1 MNAPSTSTARRRR
14 VLVIGDSMSLA
25 HVARAIVVARRLIRE
40 GHEVAFATGPAHLG
54 LARQEGFDPLTVDCV
69 PPEQA
74 LAAIRKGSH
83 IFDLKTVDR
92 YVRSDLDIIDRVQ
105 PDLII
110 GDMRLSLNI
119 SCELT
124 GAEYWSIVSGY
135 MTRYYS
141 APETPPETFPAVRLL
156 GQQISRR
163 IYPFLK
169 GAATRWFARNFN
181 RARRRH
187 RLQPVRDILD
197 VISSPHRTLIAD
209 LPEYA
214 PCTGLPRHFEYIGPL
229 LWEPKCAEPEWIG
242 DLDPDK
248 PTVYVT
254 LGSTGH
260 EGEYTRMLVTLR
272 DAGYQVLTTH
282 GGRSGDCPAGVY
294 AARYAPG
301 SAMLR
306 RSQAV
311 VCHGGS
317 LTIYQAVSHGVPVVG
332 LPTFHDQETNMDR
345 VTELGWGVEA
355 PQRWR
360 PADLLSA
367 VSHVQQPEF
376 SARLAL
382 AAKSLRRYVD
392 SAEGT
397 RLLGETPSPACAV
410 SSHRQQKE
418 RADCELQPALSSSF

>member
-1 MNAPSTSTARRRR
+1 MIAASNPSLSTRRR

-25 HVARAIVVARRLIRE
+25 HVARAMVVARRLIRE
-40 GHEVAFATGPAHLG
+40 GHEVTFATGPAHLALVRG
-54 LARQEGFDPLTVDCV
+54 EGFDPLTVDCV

-92 YVRSDLDIIDRVQ
+92 YVRSDLEIIDRVQ

-124 GAEYWSIVSGY
+124 GAECWSIVSGY
-135 MTRYYS
+135 MARYYS
-141 APETPPETFPAVRLL
+141 APETPPEAFPVMRLL
-156 GQQISRR
+156 GQRISRR

-169 GAATRWFARNFN
+169 IAATRWFARIFN
-181 RARRRH
+181 KARRRH
-187 RLQPVRDILD
+187 RLRPVRDILD

-214 PCTGLPRHFEYIGPL
+214 PCAGLPRHFEYIGPL
-229 LWEPKCAEPEWIG
+229 LWEPQCAEPEWVG
-242 DLDPDK
+242 DLDRDK

-260 EGEYTRMLVTLR
+260 EGEYSRMLVTLR

-294 AARYAPG
+294 STRYAPG
-301 SAMLR
+301 SAMLLH
-306 RSQAV
+306 SQAV

-317 LTIYQAVSHGVPVVG
+317 LTIYQALSHGVPVVG
-332 LPTFHDQETNMDR
+332 LPMFHDQETNMDR
-345 VTELGWGVEA
+345 VTALGWGVEA
-355 PQRWR
+355 PKRWK
-360 PADLLSA
+360 PAELHSA
-367 VSHVQQPEF
+367 VSRVQQPEF
-376 SARLAL
+376 TSRLAV
-382 AAKSLRRYVD
+382 AATSLRRYVD
-392 SAEGT
+392 SAESKS
-397 RLLGETPSPACAV
+397 LLGNTLP
-410 SSHRQQKE
+410 
-418 RADCELQPALSSSF
+418 QPAP